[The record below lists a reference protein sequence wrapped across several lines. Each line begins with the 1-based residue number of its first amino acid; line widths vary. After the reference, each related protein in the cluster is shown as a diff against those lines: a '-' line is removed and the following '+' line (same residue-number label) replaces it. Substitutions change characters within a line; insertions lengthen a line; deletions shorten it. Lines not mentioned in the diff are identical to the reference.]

1 MAFMDDFT
9 RAKQIITKQA
19 YTQVPLKS
27 MNTAIRHQKRKFTEH
42 KNLPQFAPCLCKQ
55 CLRI

>member
-19 YTQVPLKS
+19 YTQVPLKP
-27 MNTAIRHQKRKFTEH
+27 MNIAIRHQKENSLNIKICH
-42 KNLPQFAPCLCKQ
+42 NLLLVFESSF
-55 CLRI
+55 